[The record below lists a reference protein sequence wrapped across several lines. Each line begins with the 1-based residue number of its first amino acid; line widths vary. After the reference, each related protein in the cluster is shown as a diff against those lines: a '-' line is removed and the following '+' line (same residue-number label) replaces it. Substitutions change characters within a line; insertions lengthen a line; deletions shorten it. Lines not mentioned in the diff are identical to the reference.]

1 MVGER
6 SVGIPLHVVI
16 VIVSAASLRHLLHLL
31 DALTRLQ
38 VVFVGDILDHAVAL
52 VVTLVASLLGLFAR
66 GLQRLQPQTFH
77 LFLFGRLAPSRFF
90 FQVFPL
96 SFEPLL
102 LFLLPFEP
110 ELVLFLGF
118 SVGELDLILN
128 LLLLN
133 LDSIKRIL
141 DGLAV
146 LSKLELLLEKLLRS
160 LLVLGCLVS
169 VLHSQFVLLLRFSLE
184 DAVLLLLFKLEGLE
198 ALAVSLFFLPLDI
211 FLLLNELVNLSIYV
225 FVLGFQSN
233 GSGFNLALS
242 FFQLRFFVHELGDVS
257 VVKFFQSR

>member
-1 MVGER
+1 M
-6 SVGIPLHVVI
+6 
-16 VIVSAASLRHLLHLL
+16 
-31 DALTRLQ
+31 
-38 VVFVGDILDHAVAL
+38 
-52 VVTLVASLLGLFAR
+52 
-66 GLQRLQPQTFH
+66 
-77 LFLFGRLAPSRFF
+77 
-90 FQVFPL
+90 
-96 SFEPLL
+96 
-102 LFLLPFEP
+102 
-110 ELVLFLGF
+110 GF

-211 FLLLNELVNLSIYV
+211 FLLLDELVNLSIYV